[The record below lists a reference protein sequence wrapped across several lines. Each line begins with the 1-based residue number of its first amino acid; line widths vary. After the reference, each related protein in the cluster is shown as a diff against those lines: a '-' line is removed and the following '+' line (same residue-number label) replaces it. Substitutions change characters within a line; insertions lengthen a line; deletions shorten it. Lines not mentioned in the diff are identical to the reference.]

1 MHDQYS
7 KNSGLAP
14 SCGQS
19 ITAPQALTLKERL
32 ENQKFHAETNLA
44 NINAALAALENNP
57 GVEECITALSKVGG
71 IY

>member
-1 MHDQYS
+1 MYDKHAA
-7 KNSGLAP
+7 NTLAQ
-14 SCGQS
+14 CGTQQLS
-19 ITAPQALTLKERL
+19 PYAPTLKERL
-32 ENQKFHAETNLA
+32 ENQKAQAETNLA